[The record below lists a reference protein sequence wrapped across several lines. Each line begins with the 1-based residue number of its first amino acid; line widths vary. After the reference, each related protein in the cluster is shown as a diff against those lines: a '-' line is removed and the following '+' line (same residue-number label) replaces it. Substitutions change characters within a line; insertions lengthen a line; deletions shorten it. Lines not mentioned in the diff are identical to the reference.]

1 MSNIESEIKQTGEA
15 LMSALEQKMNEIN
28 ASPLND
34 TQKKELIAMAE
45 GIKESIATQDLEVIN
60 KILKFA

>member
-15 LMSALEQKMNEIN
+15 LMSALNQKMNEIN